1 MTFFMHS
8 SFGKALL
15 NIGEYN
21 EAMKELQK
29 AYVLEPQNE
38 SIRKTIQIV
47 SSRFF
52 KSYFSL

>member
-1 MTFFMHS
+1 LHS

-21 EAMKELQK
+21 DAMKELQK

-38 SIRKTIQIV
+38 TIRKTIQIV
-47 SSRFF
+47 S
-52 KSYFSL
+52 